1 MDFKLFLT
9 NSIESKKTNFK
20 PIDIIYKP
28 TKHSEIEPIYYYFN
42 DIAKAYTNFYSV
54 KTKTN
59 VLLIVTNVTIAEKK
73 ILRQERQKRHMEN
86 CSGVPGV
93 IYNFN
98 TQSLVSFEDNF
109 HAKRRPAF
117 CHLF

>member
-1 MDFKLFLT
+1 M
-9 NSIESKKTNFK
+9 
-20 PIDIIYKP
+20 
-28 TKHSEIEPIYYYFN
+28 
-42 DIAKAYTNFYSV
+42 
-54 KTKTN
+54 
-59 VLLIVTNVTIAEKK
+59 LLVVTNVTIAEKK

-98 TQSLVSFEDNF
+98 TQSLVSFDDNF